1 MDSQHY
7 EKLMEDLA
15 NWFYDYEGVEW
26 HNGTDVVDMGDDGDG
41 YVAYDIETIE
51 LENVPRIFTNDET
64 QGDFEEHIRSVIEE
78 VGDE

>member
-7 EKLMEDLA
+7 EKMMEDLA
-15 NWFYDYEGVEW
+15 NWFYDYAGVEW

-64 QGDFEEHIRSVIEE
+64 QCDFEEHIRSIIKE